1 MGYSKRRL
9 SSEKGFALI
18 TAIMA
23 CAILFALAMLI
34 LQLST
39 GDLRV
44 SSRSVGDKKAITA
57 AETGIQQLMPNFNP
71 DSTTWTTANNYTTN
85 CTATTP
91 TYIWQTIASGADAN
105 TQYAICAPT
114 LPTTGPAFFAMS
126 GYSIGG
132 GQSWGQRRY
141 AVNVAGRNTSY
152 NTRATINTGVGF
164 GPIESSTMSR

>member
-44 SSRSVGDKKAITA
+44 SSRSVGDKKAMTA
-57 AETGIQQLMPNFNP
+57 AETGIHRLMQNFDPQNLAASAAASIQVDP
-71 DSTTWTTANNYTTN
+71 GNDPASIYTIG
-85 CTATTP
+85 TP
-91 TYIWQTIASGADAN
+91 G
-105 TQYAICAPT
+105 
-114 LPTTGPAFFAMS
+114 LPLSGPAFLPMA

-141 AVNVAGRNTSY
+141 QAIVEGQNTAY
-152 NTRATINTGVGF
+152 DTRANISTGVGY
-164 GPIESSTMSR
+164 GPIEISTMSR